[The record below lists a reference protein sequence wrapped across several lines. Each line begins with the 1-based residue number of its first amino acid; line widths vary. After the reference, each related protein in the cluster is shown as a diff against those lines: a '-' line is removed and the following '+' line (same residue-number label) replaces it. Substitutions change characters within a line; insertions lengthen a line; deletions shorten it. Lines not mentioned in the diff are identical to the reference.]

1 METTI
6 QTQKP
11 SLTPK
16 FFFISLGVIVSLITS
31 VSSFL
36 VLFFDTLDKKFP
48 DVLNATYQYGYNSY
62 NYDTIRA
69 TLATLII
76 FFPVFLIL
84 LYFWRKISKQGLGI
98 KDNIIFK
105 WMIYLIIFI
114 ASIVIIVDLVTLVKY
129 FVSGEITGRFV
140 YKVLGT
146 AVVALL
152 VGLNY
157 FSELKNHE
165 KVDVK
170 TTCSIIFAFISFVIF
185 LGLMI
190 WSFTIMGSPKEQR
203 AWRLDDR
210 RISDLQSIQYQVIN
224 YWQQKEKLPANI
236 KDLANPLSGY
246 SLPVDPEFQSGKN
259 YEYISGEKLSFQLCA
274 TFSANMPKGWQEYSN
289 YGGGVMP
296 IYRTAT
302 DVKVSSSVAYP
313 SGGVNESWDHQA
325 GRTCFTRTIDKDIY
339 PPFPKNTT
347 N

>member
-48 DVLNATYQYGYNSY
+48 DALNATYQYGYNSY

-76 FFPVFLIL
+76 FFPVFLVL
-84 LYFWRKISKQGLGI
+84 SYFWRKTSKQGLGI
-98 KDNIIFK
+98 KDNVIFK

-114 ASIVIIVDLVTLVKY
+114 ASIVVIVDLVTLVRY
-129 FVSGEITGRFV
+129 FVSGEITGRFI

-146 AVVALL
+146 AVVVLI
-152 VGLNY
+152 VGWNY

-170 TTCSIIFAFISFVIF
+170 KICSIIFASVSFVIF
-185 LGLMI
+185 LGLII
-190 WSFTIMGSPKEQR
+190 WSFTIIMGSPKEQR

-210 RISDLQSIQYQVIN
+210 RISDLQNIQYQVIN
-224 YWQQKEKLPANI
+224 YWQQKEKLPTTM
-236 KDLANPLSGY
+236 KDLANPMSGY

-259 YEYISGEKLSFQLCA
+259 YEFIPGEKLSFQLCA
-274 TFSANMPKGWQEYSN
+274 TFSTNMPKGWQEYSN

-296 IYRTAT
+296 MYKTISDIA
-302 DVKVSSSVAYP
+302 VSSTYP
-313 SGGVNESWDHQA
+313 IGGVNESWDHQA

-339 PPFPKNTT
+339 PPFPKT
-347 N
+347 NVK